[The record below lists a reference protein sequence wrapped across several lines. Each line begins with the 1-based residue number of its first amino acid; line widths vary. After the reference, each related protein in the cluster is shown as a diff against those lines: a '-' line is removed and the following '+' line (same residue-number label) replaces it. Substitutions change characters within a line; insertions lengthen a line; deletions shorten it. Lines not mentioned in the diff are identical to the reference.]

1 MKHRCS
7 DILQLSLNP
16 FNYFTQRV
24 TEKHIELMKPKKHI
38 IYKSNYQI
46 WRLLISETDKLVI
59 ELRDVNRKEVFFSCY
74 NLDKGKK
81 VFESLQLEEKYWI
94 GIEVLY
100 NDMII
105 FHKYAKPDMPGHKQI
120 IGFDITTQTVK
131 WTDSDNSFL
140 FVLNDRIYCYKQK
153 FESRN
158 FYALN
163 YLSGLPEEDLGEDF
177 EKINN
182 LREDVDYSFKNSNYL
197 FTEIWDPGKNSS
209 AVNEAI
215 SSITSRL
222 EIVGNVEYTSL
233 ENLLLFSFHS
243 KIFSGSLVNKF
254 IAYDL
259 SRQKIVLDEI
269 LNASTNAFIPDSFFI
284 YKNYLLLLKEK
295 NGLIV
300 YKLG

>member
-1 MKHRCS
+1 MK
-7 DILQLSLNP
+7 I
-16 FNYFTQRV
+16 
-24 TEKHIELMKPKKHI
+24 KKHFT
-38 IYKSNYQI
+38 YKSKYQV
-46 WRLLISETDKLVI
+46 WRLLISDTDKLVI
-59 ELRDVNRKEVFFSCY
+59 ELRDVNKKEVFFSCY
-74 NLDKGKK
+74 NLDNGKRI
-81 VFESLQLEEKYWI
+81 FESLQLEEKYWI
-94 GIEVLY
+94 GIETLY
-100 NDMII
+100 KDMII
-105 FHKYAKPDMPGHKQI
+105 FHKYDKPDMPGHKQI

-131 WTDSDNSFL
+131 WTDSDHSFL
-140 FVLNDRIYCYKQK
+140 FAVNDRIYCDKQK

-182 LREDVDYSFKNSNYL
+182 LREDADYSFNNSNYL
-197 FTEIWDPGKNSS
+197 FTEIWEPGKNSS

-254 IAYDL
+254 VAYDL

-269 LNASTNAFIPDSFFI
+269 LNASTNAFIPDSFFV